1 MPGGRATG
9 IATLHGLFTTS
20 RLTTIAGAAER
31 ARPGGVPYE
40 ARLAHTVLQT
50 LGLPGRPSL
59 PQAEGI
65 YYGQA
70 RCPGLRGAQ
79 SLLVL
84 DGCMHL
90 LRGCASAL
98 RRLLRHGPR
107 PGR

>member
-20 RLTTIAGAAER
+20 RLTTIAGAAEG

-70 RCPGLRGAQ
+70 RCPGL
-79 SLLVL
+79 
-84 DGCMHL
+84 